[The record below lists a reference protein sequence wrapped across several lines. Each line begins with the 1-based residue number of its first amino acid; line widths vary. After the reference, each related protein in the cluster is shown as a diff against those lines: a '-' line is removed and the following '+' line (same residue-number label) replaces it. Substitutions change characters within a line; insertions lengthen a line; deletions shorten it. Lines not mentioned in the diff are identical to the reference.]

1 MNIDK
6 YFSSRRT
13 IRSFSKKTV
22 EPGLIR
28 KMLAEATKA
37 PNTGNMQLYSVITS
51 ATDESKQRLA
61 PTHFN
66 QPCVTGC
73 SVLLTFCIDMH
84 RFYRWCAVSDAK
96 PGFENLQMLMAAAI
110 DCSIFA
116 QQFNTIAEMN
126 GLGCCYLGTT
136 AYNAPQIAGIL
147 ELPDGVIP
155 LISIACG
162 YPAGNSTSAPEQDRL
177 PVDAILHEE
186 KYNLPS
192 DSQIRNY
199 YAGKEARDDNR
210 AFVAE
215 NNKATLAQV
224 FTDIRYSKENNEL
237 FSRNLA
243 EFLSNYLK

>member
-1 MNIDK
+1 
-6 YFSSRRT
+6 
-13 IRSFSKKTV
+13 
-22 EPGLIR
+22 
-28 KMLAEATKA
+28 
-37 PNTGNMQLYSVITS
+37 MQLYSVITS

-136 AYNAPQIAGIL
+136 AYNAPQNFGIARRSNS
-147 ELPDGVIP
+147 PYFNCMR
-155 LISIACG
+155 ISCRQFHFHTGTGSSACRCHIARRKIQFTVRQ
-162 YPAGNSTSAPEQDRL
+162 PNSQLLCRQRGP
-177 PVDAILHEE
+177 
-186 KYNLPS
+186 
-192 DSQIRNY
+192 
-199 YAGKEARDDNR
+199 
-210 AFVAE
+210 
-215 NNKATLAQV
+215 
-224 FTDIRYSKENNEL
+224 
-237 FSRNLA
+237 
-243 EFLSNYLK
+243 

>member
-13 IRSFSKKTV
+13 VRSFSKKTV

-37 PNTGNMQLYSVITS
+37 PTTGNMQLYSVITS

-61 PTHFN
+61 TTHFN

-136 AYNAPQIAGIL
+136 AYNAPQIA
-147 ELPDGVIP
+147 PYFNCMR
-155 LISIACG
+155 ISCRQFHIRTGTGSSACRCHIAQRKIQFTVRQ
-162 YPAGNSTSAPEQDRL
+162 PNSQLLCRQRGP
-177 PVDAILHEE
+177 
-186 KYNLPS
+186 
-192 DSQIRNY
+192 
-199 YAGKEARDDNR
+199 
-210 AFVAE
+210 
-215 NNKATLAQV
+215 
-224 FTDIRYSKENNEL
+224 
-237 FSRNLA
+237 
-243 EFLSNYLK
+243 